1 MYVSVRYWNPMANA
15 YASSPFTYMTNME
28 LVAGDVVLAPTAKQP
43 AGARAIVVETHL
55 PAPSFRCKEIT
66 ERYNPE
72 EG

>member
-1 MYVSVRYWNPMANA
+1 MYVSCKFFNEVGNCYAGIPYRY
-15 YASSPFTYMTNME
+15 STNLP

-43 AGARAIVVETHL
+43 AGARAIVVETFL